1 MEPHNRKGRWRINLE
16 CKTQENLEVKNKLT
30 YKNSPKIKKI
40 TKILKRDK
48 YLYLLLLPA
57 VVYYILFAY
66 IPMYGSIIAFKDF
79 NPMKGIIGS
88 DWVGF
93 KWFLQFFN
101 SIYFGRL
108 IKNTLILSINSLI
121 WGFPLPII
129 FALMLNEVKDGFF
142 KRITQTVSYLPHF
155 ISIVVVVGILNNMLD
170 SSGMLTS
177 FIHTLTGKEINFLN
191 DESWFRTLYV
201 GSGVWQEFGWS
212 SIIYLAALSGVD
224 PSLYEAAKLDGAS
237 RIKQVFYITIPSI
250 MPTII
255 ILLIL
260 NVGSILSVG
269 FTKIILMYSPAT
281 YSVADVISTYV
292 YRAGLLKAQYS
303 FGAAVD
309 LFNSVANFIILIV
322 VNKISRKVS
331 ETSLW

>member
-1 MEPHNRKGRWRINLE
+1 MI
-16 CKTQENLEVKNKLT
+16 Q
-30 YKNSPKIKKI
+30 I
-40 TKILKRDK
+40 
-48 YLYLLLLPA
+48 
-57 VVYYILFAY
+57 
-66 IPMYGSIIAFKDF
+66 
-79 NPMKGIIGS
+79 
-88 DWVGF
+88 
-93 KWFLQFFN
+93 
-101 SIYFGRL
+101 
-108 IKNTLILSINSLI
+108 
-121 WGFPLPII
+121 
-129 FALMLNEVKDGFF
+129 
-142 KRITQTVSYLPHF
+142 
-155 ISIVVVVGILNNMLD
+155 
-170 SSGMLTS
+170 
-177 FIHTLTGKEINFLN
+177 
-191 DESWFRTLYV
+191 WFRTLYV

-237 RIKQVFYITIPSI
+237 KIKQVFYITIPCI

-281 YSVADVISTYV
+281 YSVSDVISTYV
-292 YRAGLLKAQYS
+292 YRAGLLRAQYS

-309 LFNSVANFIILIV
+309 LFNSVANFIVLIV

>member
-1 MEPHNRKGRWRINLE
+1 MRINLE
-16 CKTQENLEVKNKLT
+16 SNPQRNLDIKSKIG
-30 YKNSPKIKKI
+30 YKNNPRMKKI
-40 TKILKRDK
+40 VKGLSRDK

-57 VVYYILFAY
+57 LIYYIVFAY

-79 NPMKGIIGS
+79 NPMKGILGS

-93 KWFLQFFN
+93 KWFLQFFH

-108 IKNTLILSINSLI
+108 IKNTLLLSMYSLM

-129 FALMLNEVKDGFF
+129 FALMLNELKDGVF
-142 KRITQTVSYLPHF
+142 KRVTQTVSYLPHF
-155 ISIVVVVGILNNMLD
+155 ISIVVVVGIMNNMLD
-170 SSGMLTS
+170 ASGMLTS
-177 FIHTLTGKEINFLN
+177 FVHTLTGKEINFLS
-191 DESWFRTLYV
+191 DPGWFRTLYV
-201 GSGVWQEFGWS
+201 SSGVWQEFGWS

-237 RIKQVFYITIPSI
+237 KIKQVFYITIPCI

-292 YRAGLLKAQYS
+292 YRAGLLRAQYS

-309 LFNSVANFIILIV
+309 LFNSVANFIVLII

>member
-1 MEPHNRKGRWRINLE
+1 MEFKTQKNLE
-16 CKTQENLEVKNKLT
+16 INNKPSYKNK
-30 YKNSPKIKKI
+30 PMIKKI
-40 TKILKRDK
+40 IKVLIRDK

-57 VVYYILFAY
+57 VVYYVLFAY
-66 IPMYGSIIAFKDF
+66 IPMYGNIIAFKDF
-79 NPMKGIIGS
+79 NPMKGILGS

-129 FALMLNEVKDGFF
+129 FALMLNEVKDGLF
-142 KRITQTVSYLPHF
+142 KRLTQTVSYLPHF
-155 ISIVVVVGILNNMLD
+155 ISIVVVVGIMNNMLD
-170 SSGMLTS
+170 ASGMLTS

-237 RIKQVFYITIPSI
+237 RLKQVFYITIPSI